1 MKKTKINV
9 HSSIIKKLSTEFERC
24 NVSVK
29 NALQYDHT
37 KEKWD
42 CDSETCQSIR
52 KRVVVLENELV
63 NKNQEFIK
71 NQAIYFKPNRYD

>member
-9 HSSIIKKLSTEFERC
+9 HSSIIKKLSTESERC

-29 NALQYDHT
+29 NALQYEHS

-42 CDSETCQSIR
+42 CDSDACKAIR
-52 KRVVVLENELV
+52 KRVVELENELV
-63 NKNQEFIK
+63 NKNQEFLK
-71 NQAIYFKPNRYD
+71 TH

>member
-29 NALQYDHT
+29 NALQYDHD

-42 CDSETCQSIR
+42 CDSETCQNIR

-63 NKNQEFIK
+63 NKNQEFLK
-71 NQAIYFKPNRYD
+71 NHYI